1 MQCRKPAARA
11 LSGGE
16 AHWQGML
23 SRAAH
28 AERKSAGYVTGFHG
42 NRGTDP
48 ANYHRH
54 QDTGDPGPPR
64 PASVGHRVRYRPVL
78 RQQSFLSEA
87 TYRHRSADGGH
98 RWDLSRRTLLVV
110 GGAFAV

>member
-1 MQCRKPAARA
+1 MATEVLTRQTTTGIRTP
-11 LSGGE
+11 
-16 AHWQGML
+16 
-23 SRAAH
+23 
-28 AERKSAGYVTGFHG
+28 VT
-42 NRGTDP
+42 RGRLAQRLWAT
-48 ANYHRH
+48 
-54 QDTGDPGPPR
+54 
-64 PASVGHRVRYRPVL
+64 RVRYRPVL